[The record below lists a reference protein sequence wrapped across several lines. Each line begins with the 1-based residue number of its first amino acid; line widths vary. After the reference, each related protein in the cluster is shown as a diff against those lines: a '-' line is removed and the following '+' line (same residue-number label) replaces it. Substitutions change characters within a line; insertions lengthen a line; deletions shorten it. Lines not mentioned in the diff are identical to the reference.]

1 MGIMLVGAMVV
12 LVYLFIILPAV
23 CQKRQAWHFAGSAA
37 CVCLCL
43 YAAVP
48 GTPMAL
54 LHLLL
59 QAVPLFPL
67 YTGVWRAVNV
77 LRCCEAARGAPS
89 NKLTKKKVAKKTW
102 NLFVRDLA
110 AKTVTVQMAAN
121 NTVFDLK
128 QAIYAKTN
136 VPAKLQ
142 NLLFSTAKFAAA
154 PDDALLADCNIG
166 CGSTLI
172 MTLAG
177 GIRGGMGC
185 GPSKPSGGDDGEGGG
200 GGAAYREEVTVYDA
214 GNSSDAAA
222 GKGKKQKKEQAVSTK
237 VAKAIAAIQAQMV
250 ELQRVVDEHGA
261 VASPE
266 LEAVA
271 ARQAADAV
279 GSTLTVIKS
288 LEHQLREAGEVAEM
302 NELEGRV
309 LNPLKHDLKVAQAT
323 LEAAMDV
330 CTKTWKLTIE
340 EPFQAAVDDEATFAA
355 LPMSAEHPNGSSMI
369 SIIGTIALKGGVTF
383 ESVTF
388 KYEGSWART
397 TMDVAV
403 SAVPEWMFASFA
415 KKRVGDSTTLVQMIL
430 KDVDLYEK
438 ELARQITL
446 PGGAAAVA
454 ALAEAS
460 SSDSILDQAVV
471 GNSGSTG
478 IVTKA
483 WIMVTAAA
491 AIATAAATDVALDS
505 LAYVAHA
512 RLSAAPVSI
521 LLYEV
526 VSGLLFSHNIDSSEC
541 LPGMVKG
548 APRIVFK
555 SMTKY
560 GGNTSKCHDLARA
573 TVSVGTLADIVAVL
587 LAVLA
592 CPMLVVIRI
601 KNRMDPAYDA
611 TSIGGYRDVQLQ
623 CLLQDAAGNWHYVEL
638 QINLVAMIAI
648 KEGGGE
654 GGGGGGG
661 HHAFDQ
667 ARLIDAFSER
677 TLRYNGQPSDVV
689 FGMVRS
695 GVLLALDLTNNT
707 LDESQQ
713 ASLQSA
719 LASDE
724 CRIRS
729 LVLNNCDLGAAF
741 GDALAEMFASGHL
754 KLTVLG

>member
-1 MGIMLVGAMVV
+1 MPSSPSPVDVILAFLSV
-12 LVYLFIILPAV
+12 LVTAAPGDNFPVVAGGAEGSRAGYHAVNGSSNDTCSITVKLGISRAPPPA
-23 CQKRQAWHFAGSAA
+23 SASA
-37 CVCLCL
+37 S
-43 YAAVP
+43 
-48 GTPMAL
+48 TPRYR
-54 LHLLL
+54 
-59 QAVPLFPL
+59 AVPLFPL

-177 GIRGGMGC
+177 GIR
-185 GPSKPSGGDDGEGGG
+185 
-200 GGAAYREEVTVYDA
+200 
-214 GNSSDAAA
+214 
-222 GKGKKQKKEQAVSTK
+222 GKKQKKEQAVSTK

-355 LPMSAEHPNGSSMI
+355 LPMSAEHPDGSSMI

-548 APRIVFK
+548 
-555 SMTKY
+555 
-560 GGNTSKCHDLARA
+560 
-573 TVSVGTLADIVAVL
+573 
-587 LAVLA
+587 
-592 CPMLVVIRI
+592 
-601 KNRMDPAYDA
+601 
-611 TSIGGYRDVQLQ
+611 
-623 CLLQDAAGNWHYVEL
+623 
-638 QINLVAMIAI
+638 
-648 KEGGGE
+648 
-654 GGGGGGG
+654 
-661 HHAFDQ
+661 
-667 ARLIDAFSER
+667 
-677 TLRYNGQPSDVV
+677 
-689 FGMVRS
+689 
-695 GVLLALDLTNNT
+695 VLLALDLTNNT

-754 KLTVLG
+754 KLTVLGLSYNFDITEAAWIKIADAVATSKTLTNLDLSMNGNTITEAAWIKIAAAVATSKTLTNLNLRESNDITKAAWIKIAAAVATSKTLTNLNLEGNTQAAWIKIAAAVATSKTLTNLKHPFGPLGLSTNEPIKVAGMLRHDKA